1 MKEAFFGLSISDQ
14 TLQAQY
20 VFVGMFW
27 VLKTLL

>member
-20 VFVGMFW
+20 VFVGMF
-27 VLKTLL
+27 